1 MKLILSSC
9 DFGNPTSA
17 RFIIDN
23 LCKPISECKVLYFP
37 NEKVTPEKIKSGK
50 YEARVAAFGFQR
62 KNIYVANY
70 FEPVQF
76 LGLDIDVIY
85 VSGGNTF
92 GTMKLM
98 RAAGFDKAIVDYVQ
112 NGVVYIGDSA
122 GAHIATADISHVSKY
137 DKDTFGLTD
146 FSGLGLYNGIL
157 ICHYTED
164 RKADF
169 EALSFLGKYPVI
181 SLCDDQSI
189 VIRDQLSNTDIFAKR
204 IPDRSTGIRKSLAS
218 STIRLLN
225 TPVR

>member
-23 LCKPISECKVLYFP
+23 LCKPISDCKVLYFP

-50 YEARVAAFGFQR
+50 YEARVAAFGFQK

-70 FEPVQF
+70 FDPAPF
-76 LGLDIDVIY
+76 LNLDIDVIY
-85 VSGGNTF
+85 ISGGNTF
-92 GTMKLM
+92 GTMKQIRDARL
-98 RAAGFDKAIVDYVQ
+98 DKAIVDYVHR
-112 NGVVYIGDSA
+112 GVIYIGGSA
-122 GAHIATADISHVSKY
+122 GAHIATADITHVAKY

-164 RKADF
+164 RSAD
-169 EALSFLGKYPVI
+169 LQSLTDSGKYRVLP
-181 SLCDDQSI
+181 LADGQSV
-189 VIRDQLSNTDIFAKR
+189 VIRD
-204 IPDRSTGIRKSLAS
+204 
-218 STIRLLN
+218 
-225 TPVR
+225 